1 VPSHGHGRIIAW
13 CSHVKRKY
21 FRVNDWSVF
30 AIRVDETAFANQII
44 SHLDAFRSLTN
55 PRVILIDE
63 VIDVVKILYQ

>member
-1 VPSHGHGRIIAW
+1 M
-13 CSHVKRKY
+13 
-21 FRVNDWSVF
+21 
-30 AIRVDETAFANQII
+30 DETAFANQII